1 MREDVFFGP
10 SAKYLSTSLSV
21 NPIGRVPAS
30 LDVENETKIQAG
42 ISELIKHK
50 TVLIIAHRMRTIAHA
65 DKIVVLKDGHVAET
79 GNPEELKKQ
88 NGLFC
93 QMMKRQVVRA

>member
-1 MREDVFFGP
+1 MF
-10 SAKYLSTSLSV
+10 
-21 NPIGRVPAS
+21 
-30 LDVENETKIQAG
+30 
-42 ISELIKHK
+42 
-50 TVLIIAHRMRTIAHA
+50 LIIRKIYLLLYRTHV
-65 DKIVVLKDGHVAET
+65 KIVVLKDGHVAET